1 MGEIS
6 IKSFLKI
13 LFLVVLLFAAV
24 YFIPWKSVSWGK
36 VELAPSST
44 ISVTGYSES
53 KEKNQIATFSAG
65 VSRTSDNKDEA
76 VGYVNQK
83 VDEIIL
89 ALTKFGV
96 ASGDLK
102 TQNINIYQK
111 EETYYE
117 DNRQKTRPGQWSV
130 SNSVEITLREVDK
143 ASALTSILSST
154 GATNVYGPNFTLD
167 NTKKAETD
175 LLKEAIDDA
184 KAKAVIVAAAAGRNL
199 GAIISVNEG
208 GVATSISP
216 LRMEAGGGGGGG
228 AALPGSGT
236 VSKTVTVTFSLE

>member
-13 LFLVVLLFAAV
+13 LVLVVLLFVAV
-24 YFIPWKSVSWGK
+24 YFVPWRSVSWGK
-36 VELAPSST
+36 LELTQAST

-76 VGYVNQK
+76 VSYVNQK

-89 ALTKFGV
+89 AVTKFGV

-130 SNSVEITLREVDK
+130 SNSVEITLRDVDK
-143 ASALTSILSST
+143 ASALASLLSST

-184 KAKAVIVAAAAGRNL
+184 KAKAEIVASATGRKL
-199 GAIISVNEG
+199 GGIISVNEG
-208 GVATSISP
+208 GVSTVVTP
-216 LRMEAGGGGGGG
+216 LRMEAGGGGGG

-236 VSKTVTVTFSLE
+236 VSKTVSVTFSLE